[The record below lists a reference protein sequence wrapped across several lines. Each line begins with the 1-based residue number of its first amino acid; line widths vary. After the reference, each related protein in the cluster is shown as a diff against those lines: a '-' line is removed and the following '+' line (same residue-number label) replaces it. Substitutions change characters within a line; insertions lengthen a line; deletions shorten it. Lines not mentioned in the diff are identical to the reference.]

1 MVMIYLVEDDHS
13 IRELILYTLNNTGM
27 TAEGFENP
35 SNFWQAIE
43 KQTPDLLILDIMLP
57 EEDGISILK
66 KLRNNPATAF
76 LPIIMLTAKSAE
88 YDKVNGL
95 DSGADDYITKPF
107 SMMELIS
114 RIKALLR
121 RTVTTA
127 ESTDKD
133 TIVYEK
139 LSVNRK
145 NHTVIAEGRTV
156 TVTLK
161 EFELL
166 YLLMQNPHQVFDRDR
181 LLEDIWGYAFDGE
194 NRTVDVHIR
203 TLRQKLGDC
212 ACYIE
217 TVRGI
222 GYKLGGDSQ

>member
-43 KQTPDLLILDIMLP
+43 KQIPDLLILDIMLP

-114 RIKALLR
+114 RIKALMR
-121 RTVTTA
+121 RIVTTA

-133 TIVYEK
+133 TIVYGR

-161 EFELL
+161 EIELL
-166 YLLMQNPHQVFDRDR
+166 YLLMQHPHQVFDRDR

-217 TVRGI
+217 TVRGV
-222 GYKLGGDSQ
+222 GYKLGGDDQ

>member
-1 MVMIYLVEDDHS
+1 MIYLVEDDHS

-43 KQTPDLLILDIMLP
+43 KQIPDLLILDIMLP

-66 KLRNNPATAF
+66 KLRNNPTTAF

-133 TIVYEK
+133 TIVYGR

-161 EFELL
+161 EFDLL

-217 TVRGI
+217 TVRGV
-222 GYKLGGDSQ
+222 GYKLGGDDQ

>member
-43 KQTPDLLILDIMLP
+43 KQIPDLLILDIMLP

-66 KLRNNPATAF
+66 KLRNNPTTAF

-114 RIKALLR
+114 RIKALMR
-121 RTVTTA
+121 RIVTTA

-133 TIVYEK
+133 TIVYGR

-217 TVRGI
+217 TVRGV
-222 GYKLGGDSQ
+222 GYKLGGDEQ

>member
-43 KQTPDLLILDIMLP
+43 KQIPDLLILDIMLP

-114 RIKALLR
+114 RIKALMR

-133 TIVYEK
+133 TIVYGR

-217 TVRGI
+217 TVRGV
-222 GYKLGGDSQ
+222 GYKLGGDGQ